1 MKHLNNW
8 KLFESEEEQGQGQE
22 PEIGSK
28 NRYQGFCLTAS
39 WSYDRSEVATL
50 MVAASCLTLQEFFNH
65 VWTEFSGDED
75 EYEDLSDI
83 QDIIDLMDHIANS
96 MEIYPDWELWCGL
109 EPKRQESDM
118 DSSSLANP
126 IISANILNSMFSNVQ
141 EIMGSNNKSSK
152 DNENM
157 AIARSI
163 ENSPELIS
171 KYINYPKFD
180 EIKKFINLD
189 NKKIDLLIN
198 YYQNIKGMI

>member
-8 KLFESEEEQGQGQE
+8 KLFESEEEQEQE
-22 PEIGSK
+22 PKMESK

-39 WSYDRSEVATL
+39 WTYDRDAATL

-65 VWTEFSGDED
+65 VWTEFSGEEDED
-75 EYEDLSDI
+75 EYEWLSGI
-83 QDIIDLMDHIANS
+83 QDISDLIDHIADS
-96 MEIYPDWELWCGL
+96 LEIYPDWDLWCGL
-109 EPKRQESDM
+109 EPKKQESDM

-141 EIMGSNNKSSK
+141 EIMGSDKKSSK
-152 DNENM
+152 DNEYM

-171 KYINYPKFD
+171 LYVNYPRFE

-189 NKKIDLLIN
+189 DKKIDLLIN
-198 YYQNIKGMI
+198 YYQNLKGMI